1 MRKTKTI
8 KIDGKEI
15 TVKELRVKDIR
26 SMLADSEKIKGTGD
40 VIKLLPAAVNLT
52 PAEIEEYA
60 PSELKII
67 YDAFKEVNEV
77 FFGLAAK
84 SGMLGILKNSLQKNL
99 TDVFAALSPPDM
111 E

>member
-8 KIDGKEI
+8 KIDDKEI
-15 TVKELRVKDIR
+15 IVNELRVKDIR
-26 SMLADSEKIKGTGD
+26 SMLAGSEKIKGAGD
-40 VIKLLPAAVNLT
+40 IIELLPAAVNLE
-52 PAEIEEYA
+52 PSEIEEYA
-60 PSELKII
+60 PSELKTI

-84 SGMLGILKNSLQKNL
+84 SGMFGILKNSIQKNL
-99 TDVFAALSPPDM
+99 TDAFAALSPPDT